1 MPYFRK
7 SSNLNHPQNAIS
19 LSTKNMA
26 ILDSSI
32 LPYKELS
39 REESQVACSLAN
51 TRATTC
57 LISSVDIPPQ
67 PLELLHQDAHNIKCQ
82 DIDST
87 VRENSAIVVHYLT
100 MPSNKLGDISSP
112 PTPTQSP
119 SPTPS
124 LTFSLS
130 DDESRITDNGME
142 GYDIIVQ
149 TQERHPSYYNH
160 YIAPKYGSPIN
171 LGQWLK
177 FQTVM
182 GVRETGKNIS
192 ETAGSTGK
200 GAPIAGE
207 PANIK
212 SHMRLKRRRETNDQ
226 NSDSD
231 EGSAPIP
238 QRAFSSWKS
247 PRPRLA
253 CPFYKR
259 SATRYFNCV
268 NYELRRVSA
277 LKEHLIRCH
286 MRKTHCPRCF
296 MTFDRELERDDHIR
310 HGDCQAEEFQAFEG
324 VTTEQVDQ
332 LGRAANFS
340 RSTSIAE
347 QWYTI
352 WDIIFPSLPRPA
364 SPYYDDGMQVPLGLV
379 QEFIGTSLPK
389 IFNERLVSRIPIPE
403 CDQSGIISELS
414 GIIQE
419 CFNQFDDAIHAKH
432 SAGPFTHDIDKPIT
446 VGNPTLHSPSVDG
459 YRRGEASRQLP
470 ATTNLQL
477 DENILDSTWAM
488 LPKWFPD
495 VKNQQMGAVAQTIFN
510 NEPDSIR
517 GTHQS
522 TSNTRKPGSIELPD
536 HEHQHPD
543 NQPRVSTSVQGRKP
557 PSHEVWERCKSK
569 IHQLYIEENRTLPE
583 LMLTMEESY
592 EFYAS

>member
-1 MPYFRK
+1 
-7 SSNLNHPQNAIS
+7 
-19 LSTKNMA
+19 MA
-26 ILDSSI
+26 ILGSSI
-32 LPYKELS
+32 LPYEELS

-57 LISSVDIPPQ
+57 LISSADIPPQ

-82 DIDST
+82 HIDST
-87 VRENSAIVVHYLT
+87 IRENSAIVVHHLT

-130 DDESRITDNGME
+130 DDEFSITDNGLE
-142 GYDIIVQ
+142 EDDIIFQ
-149 TQERHPSYYNH
+149 TQKRLPSHYNH
-160 YIAPKYGSPIN
+160 YIAPKYGSPIIFN
-171 LGQWLK
+171 EWLK

-182 GVRETGKNIS
+182 GVREAGKNIS

-231 EGSAPIP
+231 EGSAPTP
-238 QRAFSSWKS
+238 QRSFSSWKS

-268 NYELRRVSA
+268 NYKLRRVSA

-296 MTFDRELERDDHIR
+296 VTFDRELERDDHIR

-340 RSTSIAE
+340 RSMSIAE
-347 QWYTI
+347 RWYTI
-352 WDIIFPSLPRPA
+352 WDIIFPGLPRPA

-403 CDQSGIISELS
+403 RDQSGIMSELS

-419 CFNQFDDAIHAKH
+419 CFNQFDDALHAKH
-432 SAGPFTHDIDKPIT
+432 SGETVVYDINKPIT
-446 VGNPTLHSPSVDG
+446 VGNPTLLAPEYGRD
-459 YRRGEASRQLP
+459 EASYQLE
-470 ATTNLQL
+470 ATNSLQL
-477 DENILDSTWAM
+477 DENMLHSTWDM
-488 LPKWFPD
+488 LPNKWFPD
-495 VKNQQMGAVAQTIFN
+495 VKTQEMDAVPQTIWN
-510 NEPDSIR
+510 KEPDSIR
-517 GTHQS
+517 EALRPTPS
-522 TSNTRKPGSIELPD
+522 AKLPESIELLN
-536 HEHQHPD
+536 HKHQNSD
-543 NQPRVSTSVQGRKP
+543 NQPRVSVSVQGRKP
-557 PSHEVWERCKSK
+557 PSYEMWEKYRSQ
-569 IHQLYIEENRTLPE
+569 IHQLYIDENRTLPE

-592 EFYAS
+592 NFYAS